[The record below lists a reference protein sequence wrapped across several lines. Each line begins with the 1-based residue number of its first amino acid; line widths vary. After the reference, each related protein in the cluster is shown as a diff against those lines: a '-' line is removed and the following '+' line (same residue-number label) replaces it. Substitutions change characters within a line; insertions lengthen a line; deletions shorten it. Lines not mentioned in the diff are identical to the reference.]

1 MSVELAPVNVQPTR
15 LAEIVFDRLSGAILD
30 DTFAPGAVVRD
41 NVIATQL
48 GVSRMPVR
56 EALQRLQRI
65 GLIDMAASRY
75 TRVADVTPETVR
87 DTLEFAACQA
97 ESVIRNVLPTLD
109 LREARTLQSLVKD
122 VIVDIDRGAPALA
135 SAHRICSR
143 LSEMSRNVFLS
154 TYLSDIDLAIQH
166 NLRHADDSAPVREHV
181 RARLI
186 ELADAVGRGDARAA
200 SAISNALHDLSDIP
214 GETPAP

>member
-1 MSVELAPVNVQPTR
+1 MSVDLAPVNVQPTR
-15 LAEIVFDRLSGAILD
+15 LAEIVFDRLSAAILD
-30 DTFAPGAVVRD
+30 GTFAPGAAVRD
-41 NVIATQL
+41 NVIAAQL

-97 ESVIRNVLPTLD
+97 ETVIRNVLPTLD
-109 LREARTLQSLVKD
+109 LRQARDVQSLVGE
-122 VIVDIDRGAPALA
+122 VIADIDRGAPALA
-135 SAHRICSR
+135 SAHRVCSR
-143 LSEMSRNVFLS
+143 LAEMSRNVYLRA
-154 TYLSDIDLAIQH
+154 YLSDIDLAIQH

-181 RARLI
+181 RAHLV
-186 ELADAVGRGDARAA
+186 ELAEAVGRGDARAA
-200 SAISNALHDLSDIP
+200 VKASAALHDLT
-214 GETPAP
+214 GVERVTAAV